1 MRVNSS
7 HTPVSTPHRK
17 DRQLEQPRRKKE
29 ATALNMPPP
38 PPTHGKGPLTMQDEA
53 AEMACAK
60 EILECA
66 ANMSIPCFEDM
77 VKGIDPSVV
86 NVLAIVG
93 GLVLLRSAL
102 CLAANV
108 FATFLRPGKNLKKY
122 GAWAVVTG
130 ATGER
135 ACLAICLTLSRVC
148 LWRALRIRAP
158 LL

>member
-1 MRVNSS
+1 
-7 HTPVSTPHRK
+7 
-17 DRQLEQPRRKKE
+17 
-29 ATALNMPPP
+29 
-38 PPTHGKGPLTMQDEA
+38 
-53 AEMACAK
+53 MACAK

-66 ANMSIPCFEDM
+66 ATMSIPCFEDM

-135 ACLAICLTLSRVC
+135 APGYLPDFVARC
-148 LWRALRIRAP
+148 LWRALRRRAP